1 MIEMLVIIGLM
12 TILVGGFTGYSFS
25 DALGVAIGFT
35 ALILFGGMATL
46 FVIALVASL
55 L

>member
-1 MIEMLVIIGLM
+1 MIELLIIVGLI
-12 TILVGGFTGYSFS
+12 TILVGGFTGCSVS
-25 DALGVAIGFT
+25 DALGAAIGFT

-46 FVIALVASL
+46 FVVALVASL